1 MNRSLAY
8 RLFRACRPRP
18 YLLIAL
24 LPVVASAK
32 YGYKLLIP
40 EAAAQGVLPSEGPA
54 AARLNPASLADVGLA
69 SAAYGHYGSMSGK
82 SGIGFVQLAL
92 GMPGE
97 FLPLPVGLAAGFG
110 YMYQDL
116 GVDGRNATYEETEYD
131 PGLSIRLPADP
142 ETPWHLEAG
151 LTFAIHEYN
160 AFNAVESYSLGIDVG
175 MLYSVRVSPGLFG
188 LGFAYHGLKSPHIR
202 LPDENGGYYRIP
214 GWMEPSFAW
223 TSATRRLRV
232 QMSLWEHRGFGSG
245 LLAKLAY
252 RIIPPVLAGTGA

>member
-1 MNRSLAY
+1 MNRSPAY

-97 FLPLPVGLAAGFG
+97 FLPLPVGPAAGFG

-116 GVDGRNATYEETEYD
+116 GV
-131 PGLSIRLPADP
+131 
-142 ETPWHLEAG
+142 
-151 LTFAIHEYN
+151 
-160 AFNAVESYSLGIDVG
+160 
-175 MLYSVRVSPGLFG
+175 
-188 LGFAYHGLKSPHIR
+188 
-202 LPDENGGYYRIP
+202 P

-223 TSATRRLRV
+223 ASATRRLRA

>member
-1 MNRSLAY
+1 MNRSPAY

-24 LPVVASAK
+24 LPVVASA
-32 YGYKLLIP
+32 
-40 EAAAQGVLPSEGPA
+40 
-54 AARLNPASLADVGLA
+54 
-69 SAAYGHYGSMSGK
+69 MSGK
-82 SGIGFVQLAL
+82 SGIGPVQLAL

-97 FLPLPVGLAAGFG
+97 FLPLPVGPAAGFG

-116 GVDGRNATYEETEYD
+116 GV
-131 PGLSIRLPADP
+131 
-142 ETPWHLEAG
+142 
-151 LTFAIHEYN
+151 
-160 AFNAVESYSLGIDVG
+160 
-175 MLYSVRVSPGLFG
+175 
-188 LGFAYHGLKSPHIR
+188 
-202 LPDENGGYYRIP
+202 P

-223 TSATRRLRV
+223 ASATRRLRA